1 MTFDEFKEIF
11 DKADKSIE
19 SFGLADISRIHDK
32 INFSLQMDRYRQIY
46 YYEIT
51 ADDIE
56 NSNLSKEDVELFA
69 KDGWK
74 FNTEKNSF
82 TKIIH

>member
-1 MTFDEFKEIF
+1 MTFDKFKEIF

-19 SFGLADISRIHDK
+19 SFGLADISRVHDK
-32 INFSLQMDRYRQIY
+32 INLSLKMDKYRQLY

-56 NSNLSKEDVELFA
+56 SSNLNEEDVELFA
-69 KDGWK
+69 KDGWEFDK
-74 FNTEKNSF
+74 DKNSY
-82 TKIIH
+82 TKIIR

>member
-1 MTFDEFKEIF
+1 MTFDKFKEIF

-32 INFSLQMDRYRQIY
+32 IDFSLQMDRYRQIY

-51 ADDIE
+51 ESDIE
-56 NSNLSKEDVELFA
+56 NSNLDEKDVELFA

-74 FNTEKNSF
+74 FDKNKNCF
-82 TKIIH
+82 TKIIQ